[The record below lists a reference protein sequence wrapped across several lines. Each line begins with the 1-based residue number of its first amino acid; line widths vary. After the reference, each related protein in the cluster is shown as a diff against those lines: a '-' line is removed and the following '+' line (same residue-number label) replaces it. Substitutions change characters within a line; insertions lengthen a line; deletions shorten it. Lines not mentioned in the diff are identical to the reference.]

1 MAGCSMG
8 ITVNNSP
15 LIFLPSMQRTPG
27 LPKALYKEIKTGL
40 QLPLGSK
47 ANLSL
52 KGTRL
57 AHCLVGNAVSY
68 FLSKH

>member
-1 MAGCSMG
+1 
-8 ITVNNSP
+8 
-15 LIFLPSMQRTPG
+15 MQRTPV
-27 LPKALYKEIKTGL
+27 LPKTLYKEIKTGL

-47 ANLSL
+47 ASLSL

>member
-1 MAGCSMG
+1 MH
-8 ITVNNSP
+8 
-15 LIFLPSMQRTPG
+15 RTPV
-27 LPKALYKEIKTGL
+27 LPKTLYKEIKTGL

-47 ANLSL
+47 ASLSL